1 MKKFLFIYLLV
12 SNCVCGFSQSPMTIR
27 SVVCNDNI
35 SESTCQYV
43 ENKLKPIISS
53 NPNWEISD
61 WSRLVLAVNIH
72 PTRKDVTP
80 TTPVKVS
87 MEFDVFF
94 SIGDMT
100 DNHIFKSAKITLS
113 GIGSSEE
120 RAYTAAF
127 KSLTEDNSA
136 INNLLNETR
145 PIVETYYSTH
155 CKQIIQKASTLK
167 STNQYEEAIYLL
179 TSIPDNCTECYEK
192 CMKLTATV
200 YKQKIDFEGNQLLKQ
215 ARVEWMNGQD
225 KEAADRVAEVMRG
238 IDPNSSAFSEVKK
251 LQNVITNKL
260 NADEKKEWELKIKQM
275 EAQHETTLS
284 VIDAA
289 KAIGVAWLQSRPQ
302 TITRTIIRAWF

>member
-1 MKKFLFIYLLV
+1 MKKILFICLLIA
-12 SNCVCGFSQSPMTIR
+12 NCVYGFSQNPMTIR
-27 SVVCNDNI
+27 PVVCNENI
-35 SESTCQYV
+35 SESTSQYI
-43 ENKLKPIISS
+43 ENKLETIISS
-53 NPNWEISD
+53 NPNWESSD
-61 WSRLVLAVNIH
+61 WSRLVLAIDIH
-72 PTRKDVTP
+72 PTRQDVTP
-80 TTPVKVS
+80 TAPVKVS
-87 MEFDVFF
+87 MEFEVFF
-94 SIGDMT
+94 SIGDLT

-127 KSLTEDNSA
+127 KSLTEDNSV

-145 PIVETYYSTH
+145 SIIETYYSTH

-167 STNQYEEAIYLL
+167 SANQYDEAIYLL
-179 TSIPDNCTECYEK
+179 TSIPYNCTECYER

-200 YKQKIDFEGNQLLKQ
+200 YKQKIDFEGGQLLKQ
-215 ARVEWMNGQD
+215 ARIEWMNGQD
-225 KEAADRVAEVMRG
+225 KDAADRVAEVTRG
-238 IDPNSSAFSEVKK
+238 IDPNSSAYPEVKK

-302 TITRTIIRAWF
+302 TITKTIIRAWF